1 MSAAISFQPTG
12 EQKRSLK
19 TFANLLKEFPK
30 NASDGFIYDEST
42 LKKINRACDALH
54 HVTELIRQKS
64 SSLDEGGT
72 HKIDGSQKILAKLLD
87 ELPREAADEF
97 LYDRTIHRLV
107 EQSREIITKLS
118 DS

>member
-1 MSAAISFQPTG
+1 MSAAISLQTTE

-30 NASDGFIYDEST
+30 NPLDGFIYDEST

-54 HVTELIRQKS
+54 DVTELIRQKS
-64 SSLDEGGT
+64 SNLGEEGID
-72 HKIDGSQKILAKLLD
+72 KIAGSQKILAQLMD

-97 LYDRTIHRLV
+97 LYDGTIHQLI
-107 EQSREIITKLS
+107 EQSREIIGKLS

>member
-1 MSAAISFQPTG
+1 MSAAISLQPTE

-30 NASDGFIYDEST
+30 NPSDGFIYDEST
-42 LKKINRACDALH
+42 LKKINQACDALH
-54 HVTELIRQKS
+54 EVTELIRQKS
-64 SSLDEGGT
+64 SNLDEDGIN
-72 HKIDGSQKILAKLLD
+72 KIAGSQKILAQLMD

-97 LYDRTIHRLV
+97 LYDSTIHRLV
-107 EQSREIITKLS
+107 EQAREIITMLS

>member
-1 MSAAISFQPTG
+1 MSAAISLQPTG

-42 LKKINRACDALH
+42 LKKVNRACDALH
-54 HVTELIRQKS
+54 HVTELIKQKS
-64 SSLDEGGT
+64 SSLGEGGT
-72 HKIDGSQKILAKLLD
+72 HKIAGSQKILAQFLD

-118 DS
+118 D